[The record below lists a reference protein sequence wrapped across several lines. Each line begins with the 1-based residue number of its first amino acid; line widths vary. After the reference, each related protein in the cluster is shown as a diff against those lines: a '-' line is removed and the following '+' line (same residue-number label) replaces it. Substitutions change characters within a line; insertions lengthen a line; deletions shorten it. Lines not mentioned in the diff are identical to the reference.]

1 MMFSNNLSAS
11 AYSVTLEKPD
21 QCAWRIWLQF
31 NMVNKEVEWLSN
43 KQTPR
48 LSQSGN
54 CFRSKCEFNGGGGN
68 NLRPSCKEMDWC
80 PVLYS
85 TYHTTTLS
93 LYRVGKRK
101 MILVRWRLNPLDLG
115 K

>member
-43 KQTPR
+43 KQAPR

-54 CFRSKCEFNGGGGN
+54 CFRSKCEFNGGGGEQSKALLQRN
-68 NLRPSCKEMDWC
+68 GLVSRFIFHLPHYHDDSCALEAQ
-80 PVLYS
+80 
-85 TYHTTTLS
+85 
-93 LYRVGKRK
+93 
-101 MILVRWRLNPLDLG
+101 PLG
-115 K
+115 FG

>member
-54 CFRSKCEFNGGGGN
+54 CFRSKCEFNGGGGEQSKALLQRN
-68 NLRPSCKEMDWC
+68 GLVSRFIFHLPHYHSKSLQSRKEEDDSCALEAQ
-80 PVLYS
+80 
-85 TYHTTTLS
+85 
-93 LYRVGKRK
+93 
-101 MILVRWRLNPLDLG
+101 PLG
-115 K
+115 FG